1 MLMIMLQCRCW
12 GFFPLGLVMCLLLS
26 SCLSLSHSTFSIP
39 SLVQSPMA
47 IVMPALLSAASSAT
61 VKLLWKQLEI
71 LPSDIWVTA
80 LWTSWITYACHIPRL
95 CFLLLI
101 LGYRIFQEQ
110 TSFSMACA
118 ALTSPLVP
126 HGYWEADTTFLAGY
140 FYCKFCLK
148 MG

>member
-1 MLMIMLQCRCW
+1 MIVLQCRCL
-12 GFFPLGLVMCLLLS
+12 GFFPLGLIMCLSLS
-26 SCLSLSHSTFSIP
+26 CCLSLSHSTFSIP
-39 SLVQSPMA
+39 SLVQFSMA
-47 IVMPALLSAASSAT
+47 IAMPALLSAASSAT

-80 LWTSWITYACHIPRL
+80 LWTSWITYAFRITRL
-95 CFLLLI
+95 CCLLLI
-101 LGYRIFQEQ
+101 LGYRFSQEQ

-126 HGYWEADTTFLAGY
+126 HGYWEADTIFSAGY
-140 FYCKFCLK
+140 FYCQFSLK